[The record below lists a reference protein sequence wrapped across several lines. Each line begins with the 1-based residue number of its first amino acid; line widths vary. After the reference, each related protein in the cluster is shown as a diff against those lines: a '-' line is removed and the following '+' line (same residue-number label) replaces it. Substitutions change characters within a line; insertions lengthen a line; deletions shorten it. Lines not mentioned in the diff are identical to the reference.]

1 MASGADGA
9 AVKKRINHHIH
20 PPVDDAPKI
29 LAAADHVYIELP
41 FFPLDEEKV
50 APAT

>member
-9 AVKKRINHHIH
+9 AVKKRINAHIH

-29 LAAADHVYIELP
+29 LAAADRVYIELS
-41 FFPLDEEKV
+41 FFPLSEER
-50 APAT
+50 ATPAA